1 MKKRQMVK
9 DIIRNIYE
17 RDWYT
22 RYSQRPRK
30 WKCGWINRKERAG
43 DAERADT
50 KCADTS
56 TPDQWYREKFVDVL
70 VDVLNPRDGDRG
82 NRANRV
88 YSHGDMQGD
97 DDMQK
102 S

>member
-22 RYSQRPRK
+22 PYSQRPRK

-43 DAERADT
+43 EA

-56 TPDQWYREKFVDVL
+56 TPDQWYRENFVDVL
-70 VDVLNPRDGDRG
+70 DKDGDT
-82 NRANRV
+82 
-88 YSHGDMQGD
+88 
-97 DDMQK
+97 K
-102 S
+102 